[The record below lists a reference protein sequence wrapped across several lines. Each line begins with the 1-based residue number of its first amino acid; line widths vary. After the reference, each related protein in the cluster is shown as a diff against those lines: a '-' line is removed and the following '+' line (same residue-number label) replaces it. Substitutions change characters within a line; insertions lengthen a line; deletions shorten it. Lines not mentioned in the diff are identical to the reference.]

1 MVKPLKYNI
10 MAFELVKLDY
20 AYDALE
26 PHIDART
33 MEIHHTKHHAAYTTK
48 LNDAVEGTALEGKSI
63 EEILGGVSSLSAAV
77 RNNGGGFY
85 NHNLFWKVMGPNG
98 GGTPS
103 GDLADAINKAFG
115 SFDSFKNEFS
125 KAAATRFGSGWAWL
139 VKTSGGLVVSST
151 PNQDNPLMDLADV
164 KGTPILGLD
173 VWEHAYYLHY
183 QNRRPDYIAAFW
195 NVINWDEVAKRFKG

>member
-1 MVKPLKYNI
+1 
-10 MAFELVKLDY
+10 MAFELPKLDY

-33 MEIHHTKHHAAYTTK
+33 MEIHHTKHHAAYTAN
-48 LNDAVEGTALEGKSI
+48 LNNAVAGSELESSSI
-63 EEILGGVSSLSAAV
+63 EDILAKVSGLSPAI

-98 GGTPS
+98 GGQPS
-103 GDLADAINKAFG
+103 GELADAIAKEFG
-115 SFDSFKNEFS
+115 SFDSFKEEFA

-139 VKTSGGLVVSST
+139 VKTGSELKVTST
-151 PNQDNPLMDLADV
+151 PNQDNPLMDLAEV

-183 QNRRPDYIAAFW
+183 QNRRPDYISAFW
-195 NVINWDEVAKRFKG
+195 NVLNWDEVAKRFKV